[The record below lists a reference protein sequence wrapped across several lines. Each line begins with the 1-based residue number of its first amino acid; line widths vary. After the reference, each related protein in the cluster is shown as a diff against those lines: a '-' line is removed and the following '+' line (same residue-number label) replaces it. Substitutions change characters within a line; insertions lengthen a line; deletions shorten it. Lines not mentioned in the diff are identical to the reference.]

1 MGSSGGSLARE
12 IRRPPVQHS
21 IALIEP
27 SGPNGFVPRMQFTA
41 ADKGAFG
48 YIEIYQVAKTAALT
62 APQVEVTLLP
72 RVASPQ

>member
-1 MGSSGGSLARE
+1 
-12 IRRPPVQHS
+12 
-21 IALIEP
+21 
-27 SGPNGFVPRMQFTA
+27 MQFTA